1 MDIIDILL
9 GIGAALSG
17 GICLV
22 VGYIQVSQA
31 IEKYKR
37 NK

>member
-9 GIGAALSG
+9 GIGAVLSC

-22 VGYIQVSQA
+22 IGYVQTMQA